1 MSLQLIFASKHH
13 LELWIMLTDFFV
25 AVAGASLISFC
36 IWLFV
41 FEPRR
46 DIHDL

>member
-1 MSLQLIFASKHH
+1 
-13 LELWIMLTDFFV
+13 MLTEIFV
-25 AVAGASLISFC
+25 AIAGASLVSFA

>member
-1 MSLQLIFASKHH
+1 
-13 LELWIMLTDFFV
+13 MLTDILL
-25 AVAGASLISFC
+25 AIAGASLISFS

>member
-1 MSLQLIFASKHH
+1 MSSQSVFASKHH
-13 LELWIMLTDFFV
+13 LELWIMLTDIFIAIV
-25 AVAGASLISFC
+25 GASLVSFS